1 MNAWLATRTLTCD
14 IERVLQRG
22 QSARRRTLPPTCPR
36 RRCGGA
42 PVAPHEGTHS
52 SLSAVQSFCVAP
64 SVGSGTQQEGR
75 WHLSSLEVYFGSCV
89 PGAGLLVHPAHTV
102 QACNDLG
109 QNSRAGGPK
118 AAGTTLGWPLGSR
131 GEWVRRLPYYRLSCS
146 IRAFGSPPRGLAFG
160 LPSVTDTAVGCS
172 RTSAPSLQRWW

>member
-1 MNAWLATRTLTCD
+1 MLLCSQPCIVITSRT
-14 IERVLQRG
+14 
-22 QSARRRTLPPTCPR
+22 
-36 RRCGGA
+36 
-42 PVAPHEGTHS
+42 
-52 SLSAVQSFCVAP
+52 VQQA
-64 SVGSGTQQEGR
+64 GR
-75 WHLSSLEVYFGSCV
+75 WHLSSLGVYFGPESWYT
-89 PGAGLLVHPAHTV
+89 PPTPITV

-172 RTSAPSLQRWW
+172 RTSAPSLHRGGVVSSPRPRCSASSASAPLRPSGLGSPWYFRTPPC